1 MRSSPRLLLVLALV
15 ALVAGGA
22 TGVRRAHAQAADAGK
37 TELASSAMP
46 DLGAWIGEPGRAG
59 WTPMHALGLG
69 PPLVHAGLAL
79 GGWGF
84 EDPDRPPEGRPFPGL
99 VGVLP
104 PLSGYDSLA
113 VEPGWALGTHG
124 PERALTLLRPVAGS
138 DLSGRPRAVFHVVQG
153 DFGIDETGLTAS
165 RGGDNGRV
173 QIEAF
178 AATRAAVGPYS
189 EEGRHRWSATLGRRF
204 GSSDVS
210 GSYRQAGLAQRL
222 RSSEEQRA
230 RGGSGRLDWRY
241 TREAWRAS
249 LGASR
254 QWDAH
259 QSFGGSLDPPSRRD
273 AQETSVGGHVERAF
287 SGRWLGVRG
296 DWNHG
301 RVARVD
307 TLATGVNRDD
317 AWGTAFLSSPGPLQS
332 WAAEIGAGRIGATGA
347 VTAAPSVR
355 WERTIAGQRLEAW
368 AGRLLEPVGADVA
381 GNGPGFLQSTW
392 TAGLGAFRHTPTT
405 AIHLRAI
412 AGTTR
417 DRAVVARLPLEEQW
431 LRAGIRRDPNPWR
444 FVELWGEA
452 RWSRDAWLLGAE
464 GTGLVKKAD
473 PLQTRVDPDWTA
485 HAYAEWGFSAFRGD
499 LGVRLRA
506 AADGIGE
513 RNTDEAVPRVL
524 AGFVTSSVAASLS
537 IGDATVTLRARNL
550 ENQRRPDVWI
560 DSQTGAPALGTPRE
574 LRVVVTWALNN

>member
-1 MRSSPRLLLVLALV
+1 MRSRSRLLLALACLAAAV
-15 ALVAGGA
+15 S
-22 TGVRRAHAQAADAGK
+22 RAHAQAADAGR
-37 TELASSAMP
+37 TETAQSAMP

-84 EDPDRPPEGRPFPGL
+84 EDPDRPPEGRPFPGM

-104 PLSGYDSLA
+104 PLSGYDSLV
-113 VEPGWALGTHG
+113 VEPG
-124 PERALTLLRPVAGS
+124 RALDSRGPARSLAIVRPITVR
-138 DLSGRPRAVFHVVQG
+138 DPSGKPRAVFHLVQG
-153 DFGIDETGLTAS
+153 DFGIDETALTAE
-165 RGGDNGRV
+165 RGGDAGRV

-178 AATRAAVGPYS
+178 SATRAAVGPYF

-204 GSSDVS
+204 GSSDFS

-230 RGGSGRLDWRY
+230 RGGSGRFDWRY
-241 TREAWRAS
+241 AHDAWRAS
-249 LGASR
+249 FGALR

-259 QSFGGSLDPPSRRD
+259 QSFGGSLEPPSRRD

-287 SGRWLGVRG
+287 RGRWLGVRG

-307 TLATGVNRDD
+307 TIATGVNRDD
-317 AWGTAFLSSPGPLQS
+317 AWGTAWLSSTGTAQS
-332 WAAEIGAGRIGATGA
+332 WTAEVGAGRIGATGA
-347 VTAAPSVR
+347 FTAAPSVR
-355 WERTIAGQRLEAW
+355 WERTIASERVELW
-368 AGRLLEPVGADVA
+368 AGRLLQPVGSDVA

-392 TAGLGAFRHTPTT
+392 TAGAGGERHTATT

-412 AGTTR
+412 AGATR
-417 DRAVVARLPLEEQW
+417 DRAVIARLPLEEQW

-444 FVELWGEA
+444 FLELWGEA
-452 RWSRDAWLLGAE
+452 RWSRGTWLLGAE

-485 HAYAEWGFSAFRGD
+485 HAYAEWGFRAFRDD

-513 RNTDEAVPRVL
+513 RNTDEPAPRVL
-524 AGFVTSSVAASLS
+524 SGYVTSSVAASFT

-560 DSQTGAPALGTPRE
+560 DPQTGAPVLGTPRE
-574 LRVVVTWALNN
+574 LRVAVTWALNN